1 MTDIEV
7 ALPFWL
13 DRPDH
18 EATDVALAAADTGF
32 AALWIGEM
40 ATYDAFALATSIGLR
55 TPNMTL
61 KVGPLAVGVRGP
73 VGLALG
79 VSSVASLTGCRVDLA
94 LGASSPAIVAGW
106 HGRPW
111 AHHVP
116 VMRETIECLRSIF
129 TGARVEYSGRH
140 VNSRGFRLRGAAP
153 DTRIAL
159 GAFGPGMIRLAA
171 QHADE
176 VVLNLASPFRVG
188 RVRAA
193 IDSAAAAAGRAAPR
207 LTVWVPVAVN
217 PGAAA
222 HSQLAAQLAVYL
234 APPGYGE
241 MFSALGFDG
250 LVRSARSRATRR
262 ELAVAVP
269 SELLDRVCALGS
281 PDRVAARLRA
291 YADAGA
297 DCVAVVPATAEARG
311 AGWLCERCD
320 PAGSTAPL
328 ATTTADGNLDRD
340 GGVAMSGGL
349 FGLLDHVAVLARL
362 AAASIDDIG
371 AAAGRA
377 TAKAAGVVIDDT
389 AVTPQYVHRITAER
403 ELPIIK
409 RIAIGSVRNKLL
421 LILPGA
427 LLLSQLVPW
436 LLTPLLML
444 GATYLCYE
452 GAEKVCG
459 VIGGRGHDAAPQVAE
474 RELVAGAIRTDFILS
489 AEIMV
494 IALNE
499 VADQPFVPRLI
510 VLVIVAL
517 VITAA
522 VYGVVAVIVQ
532 MDDVGL
538 RLTQTA
544 SRFGQR
550 IGGGLVAGMPKLLS
564 ALSAVGMG
572 AMLWVG
578 GHIVLVGSDHLGWH
592 APYRLV
598 HHLDDHLVGS
608 AGGALTWLVSTA
620 ACAATGLV
628 IGIVVVALVHLV
640 CFRPPRS
647 RSL

>member
-297 DCVAVVPATAEARG
+297 DCVAVVPATAETRG